1 METLQALHVIYKLAL
16 LGLIWLIVMYL
27 TSNFIAENIL
37 EQFGRKVFNR
47 VHITLGAICC
57 FAYGA
62 IAVAIVYFFI
72 QLF

>member
-16 LGLIWLIVMYL
+16 MGLIWLIVMYL
-27 TSNFIAENIL
+27 TSGYVIETAL
-37 EQFGRKVFNR
+37 EWFGRKVCNR
-47 VHITLGAICC
+47 IHVTMGIICM
-57 FAYGA
+57 FAYAA